1 MTDIIEIR
9 DKEERKLQKVKVNL
23 MRNKIFARMSG
34 LMMVGTTT
42 IIDDDKVW
50 ARTDGF
56 DEQYGR
62 KFIASFSERE
72 IAFVVIHEAGHKML
86 RDIQTWAKLWK
97 KNGQLTNQ
105 ACDYVLNLIVSDM
118 DPTEQFIAFPRDPAT
133 GERMGLYDERFRD
146 MHVKQVY
153 DILEQEQEKQKQ
165 GQNGKPQPGQ
175 GQGQSQQGQ
184 GKPQQG
190 QGPTDDGGFDEHDWE
205 AGQERTEAEEAEV
218 EKEVD
223 RAIRQGKM
231 LHEKLNGKGNG
242 NVDRLFDK
250 LVTPKINWKRELQ
263 EFVTTYCT
271 DKDQASY
278 RKLNRRFVGLDIYLP
293 IMIGESVGSVTI
305 AVDMSGSIY
314 REIPTFMTEM
324 VSLMKMTKP
333 EKVDVLYWDS
343 HVASHETYKQ
353 HDLDTLL
360 ANTKPKGGG
369 GTSPS
374 CVSTYMNKHKMK
386 PECIIVLTD
395 GEVGSDWGNN
405 WPAPV
410 LWVVVNP
417 YRQITATNGKTIY
430 IPEFD

>member
-1 MTDIIEIR
+1 MTEIVEIR

-34 LMMVGTTT
+34 LMMVGTTK
-42 IIDDDKVW
+42 IVDRDDVFG
-50 ARTDGF
+50 RTDGF
-56 DEQYGR
+56 NEEYGR
-62 KFIASFSERE
+62 KFVASYSERE
-72 IAFVVIHEAGHKML
+72 VAFVVIHEAGHKML

-97 KNGQLTNQ
+97 KNAKITNQ
-105 ACDYVLNLIVSDM
+105 ACDYVLNLIIHDM
-118 DPTEQFIAFPRDPAT
+118 DPTEQFIAFPRDPKT
-133 GERMGLYDERFRD
+133 GERMGLFDERFRG

-153 DILEQEQEKQKQ
+153 DILEQEQQ
-165 GQNGKPQPGQ
+165 QNGGNGGGKGGGQ
-175 GQGQSQQGQ
+175 GQPQQGQGQ

-190 QGPTDDGGFDEHDWE
+190 QGPAEGGGFDEHDWE

-218 EKEVD
+218 EKEID
-223 RAIRQGKM
+223 RAVRQGKM

-242 NVDRLFDK
+242 SVDRLFDK
-250 LVTPKINWKRELQ
+250 LVKPKINWKRELQ

-278 RKLNRRFVGLDIYLP
+278 RKLNRRFVGIDIYLP
-293 IMIGESVGSVTI
+293 IMIGEAVGSVTI
-305 AVDMSGSIY
+305 AVDMSGSIS

-324 VSLMKMTKP
+324 SSLMKMAKP

-343 HVASHETYKQ
+343 HVASHETYAQ
-353 HDLDTLL
+353 HELDNLL
-360 ANTKPKGGG
+360 SNTKPKGGG

-417 YRQITATNGKTIY
+417 YRQIIAPAGKTIY